1 MQESARSHSRFTVAV
16 VPDTQNYV
24 SYRNQRAAGFP
35 FNARE
40 LLWDMM
46 HFIARNAVGN
56 GGEIA
61 FATAGSLD
69 AGGPS
74 CPRSR
79 SSPSR
84 SVPSS
89 TRGICRRSRSK

>member
-1 MQESARSHSRFTVAV
+1 MSKIAPRKNTRFTVAV

-61 FATAGSLD
+61 FA
-69 AGGPS
+69 
-74 CPRSR
+74 PRWATCG
-79 SSPSR
+79 
-84 SVPSS
+84 S
-89 TRGICRRSRSK
+89 TR